1 MFCGAFQAR
10 SKRRTGALTHAQA
23 QLQVV
28 QALAAVRAHPG
39 AIFEQLRAGKM
50 RWGTPGGKR
59 GESLR
64 EAANILGAPLLPVV
78 FGKRPSCPSGSG
90 VFPGAFPVGCVL
102 RVCFPRI
109 RHQLVLRELPEL
121 SELRRLPEFPKARVS
136 VHRLLQGNAGAQ
148 VQGESA

>member
-10 SKRRTGALTHAQA
+10 GKRRTRALTHAQA

-39 AIFEQLRAGKM
+39 AIFEQLGAGEV
-50 RWGTPGGKR
+50 RGGTPGGKR
-59 GESLR
+59 GERLH
-64 EAANILGAPLLPVV
+64 EAADIFGAPLVPVV
-78 FGKRPSCPSGSG
+78 FGKGPSCPSRSG
-90 VFPGAFPVGCVL
+90 VFPGTLPGAFPVGCVL

-109 RHQLVLRELPEL
+109 RHRLVLP
-121 SELRRLPEFPKARVS
+121 ELRRLPELFGARVG

-148 VQGESA
+148 VQGEGA